1 MRKLLLSIFIICS
14 FLCEAAPGEP
24 MPKTLG
30 QGGAAVASG
39 GIDAVF
45 TNPAALGGDVL
56 FLGSQSYNLSL
67 AGNTFAFAKGSG
79 GVGARILAS
88 TSEEWTSTDFLLW
101 AGKSFSIDEHL
112 KAGIG
117 LSGFLST
124 GANLTGRGA
133 MLDGGL
139 LWQADGIGVGLLW
152 RNLAAIESGESY
164 HGTCRFKPNSQL
176 ALGLAWQGE
185 SLGAAV
191 DLWPEGGKV
200 RWQAGVSFLV
210 ASFQLRLGCDGQVP
224 SLGFSFSAGERMIEY
239 SWRGGLVP
247 VGYLGLK
254 FIL

>member
-67 AGNTFAFAKGSG
+67 AGSTFAFAKGSG

-133 MLDGGL
+133 MLDSRL
-139 LWQADGIGVGLLW
+139 LWQAVGIGLGSVAEPALLKAG
-152 RNLAAIESGESY
+152 RAITAQAVQAE
-164 HGTCRFKPNSQL
+164 SQL
-176 ALGLAWQGE
+176 ALGLAWRGAWVRQLIFGLKGE
-185 SLGAAV
+185 
-191 DLWPEGGKV
+191 KC
-200 RWQAGVSFLV
+200 AGRQVCLFV

-224 SLGFSFSAGERMIEY
+224 SLGFSFS
-239 SWRGGLVP
+239 W
-247 VGYLGLK
+247 
-254 FIL
+254 